1 MELPKK
7 GMPKEDVLNRLRSFK
22 TKDSAW
28 QEGRMFGLIYEAGGE
43 VEDLVKAAA
52 TEFMI
57 ENGLS
62 PMAFPSLLRLE
73 NEVMAIVLGLMQ
85 GDGES
90 GGCLTSGGTESIL
103 MALKAARDW
112 AREHHPHIQ
121 KPEMVVPVT
130 AHPAWNKAAHYLG
143 IDIRM
148 TPVDAGFRADAGA
161 MRDAVSEN
169 TIIIGASA
177 VTYPHGMIDP
187 IDDIGQLAEE
197 FDLWLHVDACLGGL
211 MLPFLRKAG
220 NPLPNYDFAVPGVRS
235 ISADI
240 HKYAYTPKGI
250 STVLYRGRELR
261 KYQYFVYA
269 DWPGGIYGT
278 PSLAGGRSGG
288 TLAAAWAVMHF
299 LGEEG
304 FLRLA
309 KRAKQATNRL
319 VDGIRNIP
327 GLYVLG
333 RPDATVFAFGSHTVH
348 IYEMGAR
355 LKERGWHVEA
365 QHLPPSLHMTVSPIH
380 DDVVDHFL
388 ADLKQLMPEI
398 PPADADAVSEEA
410 SMYGMIGTMA
420 DRNLAKE
427 FALDFL
433 NDLYRL

>member
-1 MELPKK
+1 
-7 GMPKEDVLNRLRSFK
+7 
-22 TKDSAW
+22 
-28 QEGRMFGLIYEAGGE
+28 
-43 VEDLVKAAA
+43 
-52 TEFMI
+52 
-57 ENGLS
+57 
-62 PMAFPSLLRLE
+62 
-73 NEVMAIVLGLMQ
+73 
-85 GDGES
+85 
-90 GGCLTSGGTESIL
+90 
-103 MALKAARDW
+103 
-112 AREHHPHIQ
+112 
-121 KPEMVVPVT
+121 
-130 AHPAWNKAAHYLG
+130 
-143 IDIRM
+143 M